1 MPEGLLIVISA
12 PSGGGK
18 GTILKELF
26 AQDANLRL
34 SVSAT
39 TRQPRPGEENG
50 KQYYFI
56 SHEEFQDLIKTGK
69 MLEYTE
75 YCGNFYGTPKAPVE
89 EWTQKG
95 VDVVLEIEVD
105 GGAQIKKLMPDCV
118 SVFILP
124 PSMKVLEKRL
134 RNRGTEDEPTIL
146 RRLET
151 ARMEIPC
158 AKDYDYIVF
167 NDKLEDAVADLQA
180 ILKAEKMKYSRNT
193 DVTERVLSDA

>member
-1 MPEGLLIVISA
+1 MGMPEGLLIVISA

-95 VDVVLEIEVD
+95 FDVVLEIEVD

-118 SVFILP
+118 SVSNTFMDGGK
-124 PSMKVLEKRL
+124 MKTETRL
-134 RNRGTEDEPTIL
+134 GFHFTTVHEGVG
-146 RRLET
+146 
-151 ARMEIPC
+151 
-158 AKDYDYIVF
+158 K
-167 NDKLEDAVADLQA
+167 
-180 ILKAEKMKYSRNT
+180 KAEKPRH
-193 DVTERVLSDA
+193 RG

>member
-95 VDVVLEIEVD
+95 FDVVLEIEVD

-134 RNRGTEDEPTIL
+134 RKTAAQRMNPPYCAGWKRREWKFPAPRITIILCLTISL
-146 RRLET
+146 RMLWQTCRLFSK
-151 ARMEIPC
+151 R
-158 AKDYDYIVF
+158 K
-167 NDKLEDAVADLQA
+167 K
-180 ILKAEKMKYSRNT
+180 
-193 DVTERVLSDA
+193 

>member
-1 MPEGLLIVISA
+1 MY
-12 PSGGGK
+12 K
-18 GTILKELF
+18 
-26 AQDANLRL
+26 
-34 SVSAT
+34 
-39 TRQPRPGEENG
+39 RQ

-89 EWTQKG
+89 EWPQKG
-95 VDVVLEIEVD
+95 FDVVLEIEVD

-134 RNRGTEDEPTIL
+134 RNRGTEDEPT
-146 RRLET
+146 R
-151 ARMEIPC
+151 C
-158 AKDYDYIVF
+158 V
-167 NDKLEDAVADLQA
+167 
-180 ILKAEKMKYSRNT
+180 
-193 DVTERVLSDA
+193 